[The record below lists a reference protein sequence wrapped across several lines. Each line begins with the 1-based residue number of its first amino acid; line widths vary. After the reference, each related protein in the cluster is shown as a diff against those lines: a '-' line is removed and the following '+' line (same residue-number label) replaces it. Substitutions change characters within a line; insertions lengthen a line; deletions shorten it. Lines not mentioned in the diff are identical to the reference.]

1 MKKLFL
7 VLGLVFVSS
16 LMMIKA
22 QTEPVFNYTN
32 PSLSEI
38 KKLAGSYT
46 EKGHEFYLYLQE
58 TINMKI
64 AATTWRISDAEQL
77 GLDSMFKYIS
87 SEPEE
92 ITLKEGSWLN
102 SGYNVK
108 EKKMKASIGHEKTKF
123 CWMFKKEEY
132 SFPVLI
138 GDCANVI
145 RSITFCAP
153 KSFQIDVSAFDRRL
167 NEITNSFNFLSIK
180 VEKNTGDLAAL
191 RAEINGMKE
200 NQKTAVEQLK
210 HYIWRTGQ
218 ESERRD
224 YLLKGGLDLLAV
236 AVSGIGSGLLWHAA
250 FEKHWEEEDIMR
262 EVESDYTYWQYTL
275 EKQDYIPLPPSN
287 GKSSK
292 SGGSSVPTIFTPF
305 NSNQPKPEINF
316 NGGFMACG
324 DGNNHGDNH
333 DNHNPGCPDNGDVT
347 NIYST
352 INNIL
357 NMIVTNQITNNF
369 VEYVTNNI
377 QVFQDFVN
385 NYYTTNN
392 YNEYVTKI
400 EQILNTYNTYV
411 TNNNTYITNNNTY
424 NTYNNTYVVATYT
437 LKGEMK
443 TGKIKISVLDRGMV
457 KKSNPD
463 KGWYVAGAI
472 ALDVVAGIFID
483 RAIHNFQEAHN
494 IKISLRTDLKQM
506 YSSVGPSW
514 NSQIVFVQT
523 FGGRH
528 NRRSSVR

>member
-1 MKKLFL
+1 MKKLFVTL
-7 VLGLVFVSS
+7 VFVFVSS
-16 LMMIKA
+16 LMVIKA
-22 QTEPVFNYTN
+22 QTEPVFPYTH
-32 PSLSEI
+32 PSLSTI
-38 KKLAGSYT
+38 KKLAGSSS
-46 EKGHEFYLYLQE
+46 EKGYAFYIYLQE
-58 TINMKI
+58 TINMKL
-64 AATTWRISDAEQL
+64 AATTWRISDSQQL
-77 GLDSMFKYIS
+77 GIDSMFKYIS
-87 SEPEE
+87 LEPEE
-92 ITLKEGSWLN
+92 MPFKDGAWLN
-102 SGYNVK
+102 SGYNVS
-108 EKKMKASIGHEKTKF
+108 EKKMNPSIGKEWTGF
-123 CWMFKKEEY
+123 CWMFKRDDY
-132 SFPVLI
+132 SFPI
-138 GDCANVI
+138 IKEDCANII
-145 RSITFCAP
+145 RSIGFYAP
-153 KSFQIDVSAFDRRL
+153 KYLPIDIYAFDRRL
-167 NEITNSFNFLSIK
+167 KEITNNFNLLSIK
-180 VEKNTGDLAAL
+180 VESNSNDLAAL

-200 NQKTAVEQLK
+200 NQKTEVEQLK

-250 FEKHWEEEDIMR
+250 FEKHWEEDDIMR

-292 SGGSSVPTIFTPF
+292 SGGSSVPTILTSF
-305 NSNQPKPEINF
+305 NSNQPKSELNF
-316 NGGFMACG
+316 KGGFMACG

-347 NIYST
+347 NIYNT

-357 NMIVTNQITNNF
+357 NMIVNNQIINNF

-392 YNEYVTKI
+392 YSEYVTKI

-424 NTYNNTYVVATYT
+424 VVSIYT
-437 LKGEMK
+437 LVGEMK

-463 KGWYVAGAI
+463 KGWCVAGAV
-472 ALDVVAGIFID
+472 ALDIVGCFFLD
-483 RAIHNFQEAHN
+483 RAFHNFQEAHN

-506 YSSVGPSW
+506 YSSVGPAW

-528 NRRSSVR
+528 NRHAYAR